1 MTSIGSETRP
11 CTCHPDD
18 KVTIGCM
25 RKYAATDCSISR
37 AYQIADESM
46 FCMFLD
52 HTDEDPETGYRI
64 RTDEAANKAARWL
77 ICRGM
82 AKSHAGLIEIV
93 RWADVEIE

>member
-1 MTSIGSETRP
+1 
-11 CTCHPDD
+11 
-18 KVTIGCM
+18 M

-93 RWADVEIE
+93 RWPDVEID